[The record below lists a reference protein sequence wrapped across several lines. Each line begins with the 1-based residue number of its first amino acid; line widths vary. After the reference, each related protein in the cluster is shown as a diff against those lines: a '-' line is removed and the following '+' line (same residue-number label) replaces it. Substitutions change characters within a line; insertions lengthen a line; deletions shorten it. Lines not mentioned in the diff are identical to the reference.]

1 MLIKK
6 QELPR
11 EVLEA
16 FINGGPADSL
26 QAPGETVIEIVGG
39 GLINQTYKVQSVQQ
53 PAIIL
58 QQINKNV
65 FTHPEEVQENYTMIW
80 EYLKLKNNGLRL
92 PALIPCGENTTLFVD
107 KQEHYWRAFEFIDET
122 RMFHIAETPEQAKAT
137 AIAFAKFTMSLA
149 GFNVGP
155 MNNPIPGFHDVS
167 LRFRQ
172 YEESVNRVS
181 SPERLAKSFPI
192 REELNKR
199 RGYQQFYEGL
209 KDSAEY
215 PQRVMHHDA
224 KIANVLFSNK
234 NGEVICLV
242 DFDTVMPGYYF
253 SDLGDMIRSMAGS
266 ADETSTDFDK
276 ICIRKEFYEAI
287 LTGYSGIMDEQ
298 FTRFE
303 KKYIHYAGLLM
314 IYMQALR
321 FLTDYLNNDQYYQ
334 ITYPEQNFD
343 RAKNQLILLQKLEEF
358 LWKNYQCKV

>member
-1 MLIKK
+1 MK

-16 FINGGPADSL
+16 FINDEPADPMHV
-26 QAPGETVIEIVGG
+26 PGETVIEIVGG
-39 GLINQTYKVQSVQQ
+39 GLINQTYKVQSKQQ
-53 PAIIL
+53 PAFIL

-65 FTHPEEVQENYTMIW
+65 FAHPEEVQENYTRIW
-80 EYLKLKNNGLRL
+80 EYVELKDTGLRL
-92 PALIPCGENTTLFVD
+92 PAPLSCGEKATLFVD
-107 KQEHYWRAFEFIDET
+107 KQEQYWRAFEFIDET

-137 AIAFAKFTMSLA
+137 AIAFAKFTTALA
-149 GFNVGP
+149 GFNVGLL
-155 MNNPIPGFHDVS
+155 NNTITGFHDVS

-172 YEESVNRVS
+172 FEEAVDGVS
-181 SPERLAKSFPI
+181 ASERLLKSLPI
-192 REELNKR
+192 IEELNKR
-199 RGYQQFYEGL
+199 QEYQQFYEGL
-209 KDSAEY
+209 KGSAEY

-234 NGEVICLV
+234 NGAVICLV

-253 SDLGDMIRSMAGS
+253 SDLGDMIRSMASG
-266 ADETSTDFDK
+266 ENENSTDFDK

-287 LTGYSGIMDEQ
+287 LTGYKEIMGEQ
-298 FTRFE
+298 LTPSE

-321 FLTDYLNNDQYYQ
+321 FLTDYLDNDRYYH
-334 ITYPEQNFD
+334 ITYLEQNID

-358 LWKNYQCKV
+358 LLKNYQFKV